1 MHCCAIRCAPRR
13 AGGPS
18 PAWPSSTPNRSRP
31 SQKGQRGYDAGKRVK
46 ERKRR
51 IDVDAMGLL
60 LVVVVHSADIQDR
73 MGARA
78 LLVRL
83 FMHLSAEHV
92 WLGRADDQALP
103 AAHLHGRW
111 IVQRTFVW
119 LSQSRRLSKNYAVT
133 ALFSRCIREDR
144 LHSAHGQTFWMILRI
159 NFSRRYA
166 PLPPK
171 QSPRPRTT

>member
-1 MHCCAIRCAPRR
+1 
-13 AGGPS
+13 
-18 PAWPSSTPNRSRP
+18 
-31 SQKGQRGYDAGKRVK
+31 
-46 ERKRR
+46 
-51 IDVDAMGLL
+51 MGLL

-119 LSQSRRLSKNYAVT
+119 LSRSCRLSKDYEST
-133 ALFSRCIREDR
+133 GFTQTHLFQPSG
-144 LHSAHGQTFWMILRI
+144 S
-159 NFSRRYA
+159 
-166 PLPPK
+166 K
-171 QSPRPRTT
+171 K